1 MMGPVDSNMNFQEV
15 ALRLREQRQ
24 QVLASN
30 IANADTPGYKARD
43 FNFNQALA
51 AALGQTGGN
60 ALDMAQTASGHMPG
74 ISDTSNGVALQYRNP
89 QQNTVNGNTVDLD
102 TERNQFTDNALR
114 YEASLT
120 MVTMHIKK
128 MLAAIQG

>member
-1 MMGPVDSNMNFQEV
+1 MGPVDNNMNFQEV

-43 FNFNQALA
+43 FNFNQAMA
-51 AALGQTGGN
+51 AALGNVGG
-60 ALDMAQTASGHMPG
+60 AVTMAQTASGHLPG
-74 ISDTSNGVALQYRNP
+74 MGEASNSVVLQYRNP

>member
-1 MMGPVDSNMNFQEV
+1 MMGPVDNNMNFQEV
-15 ALRLREQRQ
+15 ALRVREQRQ

-43 FNFNQALA
+43 FNFNQAMA
-51 AALGQTGGN
+51 VALGQTAGT
-60 ALDMAQTASGHMPG
+60 LTMAQTSAGHMAG
-74 ISDTSNGVALQYRNP
+74 MNEASNGVGLQYRNP
-89 QQNTVNGNTVDLD
+89 QQNSVNGNTVDLD

-128 MLAAIQG
+128 MLSAIQG